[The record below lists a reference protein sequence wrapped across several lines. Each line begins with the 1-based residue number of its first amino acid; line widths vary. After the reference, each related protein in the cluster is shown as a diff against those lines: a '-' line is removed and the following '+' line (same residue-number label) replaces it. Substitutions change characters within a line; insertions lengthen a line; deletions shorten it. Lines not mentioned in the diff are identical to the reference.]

1 MTLPAPLLRWRIF
14 RSTGA
19 VLAVC
24 GAVTLGLMLLA
35 ASVMLLARRD
45 ATRDADRSASN
56 IARAAGQ
63 DIARTLGLY
72 DLALRT
78 VARQVQQPAVRALPP
93 DLRQALLFDG
103 AARDADFGFIN
114 VLDAHGDVIADSAS
128 VTPRRGNFGGRDY
141 FLAQR
146 HGSTDRLFIGEPFDR
161 IHGRFTLIAL
171 SRRLSNQD
179 GSFAGVV
186 MGTVRLAYFAR
197 LFAAFAIGPHG
208 TITLLHDSGAIL
220 QRRPAAPDDI
230 GHVAATTLLQTVHP
244 LLPTDAADP
253 VDRHLRHFVLYR
265 VPGLPLTVAVGLAPQ
280 DIYAAWRQ
288 RAAVTLLSVLA
299 LGLLNAALMLRLRHA
314 VRTQRASEATLREK
328 GMELVAFAQQRSDA
342 LAAEKQ
348 AHDRR
353 ARRLSEVSHDMRTLL
368 HGILGNADLVRSRGD
383 LNGEQAHCLA
393 ALRSAAEHLRE
404 TANRFLHDVGL
415 GDEAA
420 RPDLKPT
427 DLHAL
432 LDQCRAMIELAAEEK
447 GLQVA
452 FETDPRLPD
461 LIVTDATRLG
471 VILWNLLDNA
481 IKYTD
486 RGSVTL
492 NASREANGVQ
502 FVIVD
507 TGRGMPA
514 AQRRKLQ
521 DDPSTGDP
529 QPGLSGLGLSIVR
542 RRTGELGGTIQ
553 CMSNPGGGTI
563 ICLTLPARPVPATTP
578 GGFGTPAPQSREPGA
593 PVPQSSAPGTAAPQS
608 REPGAPALQ
617 SREPS
622 APVPELRGPGAPVP
636 ELRRPG
642 APTAGE
648 ALRVLVVDDSEIS
661 RDTTAGLLRAAGLQV
676 SEANSGEAAVDC
688 ARDGAFDAVV
698 MDVRMAGISGLDA
711 AQQIRALPGQ
721 AGQAPIILLSA
732 QLPDD
737 AHAAWQMAGID
748 TCLEKPCDQMR
759 LLQAIRRTTGRGS
772 AGGTPVRPRDDN
784 GIAPHHFQMLADE
797 VSAMVAMLEDDGRS
811 LDDEALGDQV
821 HRVAGDAAELRFTA
835 LAQACRDFERAARA
849 GDNRT
854 QPARVVHQA
863 AQDALHSLSQRL
875 QDPRKGVA
883 RSASPV

>member
-19 VLAVC
+19 ALAVC

-35 ASVMLLARRD
+35 AGVMLLARRD
-45 ATRDADRSASN
+45 ATRDADRDAMN

-114 VLDAHGDVIADSAS
+114 VLDAHGDVIADSTSA
-128 VTPRRGNFGGRDY
+128 TPRRGNFRGRDY

-161 IHGRFTLIAL
+161 IHGRWTLIAL

-220 QRRPAAPDDI
+220 QRRPAAPEEI

-253 VDRHLRHFVLYR
+253 VDRDLRHFVLYR
-265 VPGLPLTVAVGLAPQ
+265 VPGQPLTVAVGLAPQ
-280 DIYAAWRQ
+280 DIYAAWRR

-299 LGLLNAALMLRLRHA
+299 LGLLNAALLLFLRHA
-314 VRTQRASEATLREK
+314 MHTRRASEATLREK
-328 GMELVAFAQQRSDA
+328 EQELSESTQQRTAA

-353 ARRLSEVSHDMRTLL
+353 ARRLSDVSHDMRTLL
-368 HGILGNADLVRSRGD
+368 HGILGNADLLRSKGA
-383 LNGEQAHCLA
+383 LNPDQSRCLV

-404 TANRFLHDVGL
+404 TANRFLRDADRDDDGV
-415 GDEAA
+415 
-420 RPDLKPT
+420 RPNLKPT
-427 DLHAL
+427 DIRAL
-432 LDQCRAMIELAAEEK
+432 LELCRALFELKAREK
-447 GLQVA
+447 GLQLS

-461 LIVTDATRLG
+461 LVVTDGMWLG
-471 VILWNLLDNA
+471 GILGNLLDNA
-481 IKYTD
+481 IKCTD

-492 NASREANGVQ
+492 HAAPEAKGVE
-502 FVIVD
+502 FVIAD
-507 TGRGMPA
+507 TGRGMPE
-514 AQRRKLQ
+514 AQRRRLH
-521 DDPSTGDP
+521 DEPTTGDP
-529 QPGLSGLGLSIVR
+529 PTGLSGHGLSIIR
-542 RRTGELGGTIQ
+542 RRTTDLGGRIR
-553 CMSNPGGGTI
+553 CMPNPGGGTI
-563 ICLTLPARPVPATTP
+563 ICLTLTAQPVPAVPP
-578 GGFGTPAPQSREPGA
+578 GRRDT
-593 PVPQSSAPGTAAPQS
+593 SSAGDAAH
-608 REPGAPALQ
+608 
-617 SREPS
+617 
-622 APVPELRGPGAPVP
+622 
-636 ELRRPG
+636 
-642 APTAGE
+642 
-648 ALRVLVVDDSEIS
+648 VLVVDDSEIS
-661 RDTTAGLLRAAGLQV
+661 RDVTAGLLRAAGLQV
-676 SEANSGEAAVDC
+676 SEANSGEAAVEC
-688 ARDGAFDAVV
+688 AREGSFDAVI
-698 MDVRMAGISGLDA
+698 MDLRMAGISGLDA
-711 AQQIRALPGQ
+711 ARQIRALPGRP
-721 AGQAPIILLSA
+721 ARTPIVLLSA
-732 QLPDD
+732 KLPED
-737 AHAAWQMAGID
+737 AHTAWQTAGID
-748 TCLEKPCDQMR
+748 TCLEKPCDQRR
-759 LLQAIRRTTGRGS
+759 LLQAIRRVTGRTA
-772 AGGTPVRPRDDN
+772 AGETPRHPS
-784 GIAPHHFQMLADE
+784 GEHGLAPHHFQMLDDE
-797 VSAMVAMLEDDGRS
+797 VTTLLAMLEDEDRE
-811 LDDEALGDQV
+811 LDDEELGDQV

-849 GDNRT
+849 GDNRAQT
-854 QPARVVHQA
+854 ARAVRAA
-863 AQDALHSLSQRL
+863 AQDAVRSLSQRL
-875 QDPRKGVA
+875 QPPKKGVA